1 MVNSEKQLFAD
12 ECQIDDADNLD
23 QNSCDE
29 ASSSQSV
36 DEASAAGS
44 PSVRRRSR
52 EVRVEDGEDREGGI
66 LHWLLSP
73 DKHVMGACRADE
85 RLKPL
90 LKLNVSNG
98 AAEDRL
104 LAHLSQHFE
113 PSEVGVLAR
122 SLCLPLVT
130 IRVGEINKK
139 GNLLCP
145 TSARGNLTLM
155 LLQTSELC
163 ISFTGDDGCVERL
176 ATLSTETQCS
186 AVEIEE
192 ISADKSGRSFLIKI
206 PGGETFYFWCS
217 EKSQLLGN
225 ELVQKMK
232 DIILR
237 KPSLAELTGISES
250 RLKCFAIYLQAYLAG
265 SMVSTAKSSNCFVFA
280 NTPLDDSND
289 SSEFH
294 YPLSSFT
301 TMKTSRFRHCGSQG
315 AKTNPVYQ
323 GSLSPR
329 SSSFKEGLPR
339 SLSSLRSIARE
350 KMRRRGE
357 SYVSCVES
365 SDIASA
371 SSAAR
376 SISNCFE
383 KDKFSEATEIHQFP
397 SLSFLDVL
405 MKSAELPFTGPGI
418 QVTSL
423 GSSRFSPHYC
433 FCPPAASS
441 MRCTIGTSQLPIS
454 SIESL
459 SLPPLSSQLSTARPS
474 SLLASKPSLNLA
486 EVPPMDFPPRLAEP
500 LVRLPLTMPTSQ
512 QILTYTPLICD
523 PIVHIPVIDVCS
535 SGQGYLVSAGP
546 AMSTSV
552 SPLNPNLMD
561 PKIPDA
567 ESMLEKGAR
576 ETLRFLI
583 NSSNQPNPHLL
594 DVLNPVL
601 TSSDDKQNLPAV
613 GSRGLYT
620 GSRDVD
626 AIANCMTAMGMV
638 SFTDKS
644 TGSNNSNR
652 YVGRDYLVDQSE
664 KPAGCGPSTS
674 DDCCS
679 YLREER
685 TD

>member
-1 MVNSEKQLFAD
+1 MANSEKQLFAD
-12 ECQIDDADNLD
+12 ECQIDDVDNLD
-23 QNSCDE
+23 QNSSDE

-36 DEASAAGS
+36 DEASAAGN
-44 PSVRRRSR
+44 PSVRGRSR
-52 EVRVEDGEDREGGI
+52 EVRVEDGEDREDGV

-130 IRVGEINKK
+130 IRVGESNKK
-139 GNLLCP
+139 GTLLCP

-225 ELVQKMK
+225 ELLQKMK

-250 RLKCFAIYLQAYLAG
+250 RLNCFAIYLQAYLAG
-265 SMVSTAKSSNCFVFA
+265 SM
-280 NTPLDDSND
+280 
-289 SSEFH
+289 
-294 YPLSSFT
+294 SSFT
-301 TMKTSRFRHCGSQG
+301 TMKTSRFRHYGSQG

-376 SISNCFE
+376 SSSNCFE

-405 MKSAELPFTGPGI
+405 MKSAELPFSGPGI

-423 GSSRFSPHYC
+423 GLSRFSPHYC

-441 MRCTIGTSQLPIS
+441 TRCTIGTSQLPIS

-486 EVPPMDFPPRLAEP
+486 EVPPVDFPPRLAEP
-500 LVRLPLTMPTSQ
+500 LARLPLTMPTSQ

-523 PIVHIPVIDVCS
+523 PIVHIPVIGVCS

-561 PKIPDA
+561 PQIPDA

-613 GSRGLYT
+613 GSRGLY
-620 GSRDVD
+620 SRDVD

-652 YVGRDYLVDQSE
+652 CVGRDYLVDQSE